1 VPEQHAIAGT
11 NRRGGGDV
19 PDVEGELRARAAAD
33 GVEFFFALFVDMHG
47 RPCAKMVPVEAL
59 GVMLGGGSGFAGFAA
74 GPMGQSPAD
83 PDMIA
88 VPDVASY
95 TLAPW
100 QPGLAVLHCDISVEG
115 EPWPYTPRLILKRM
129 LEKARARGLDYQV
142 GVEAEYFLVR
152 RDGDKGIEVADPL
165 DRMAGPCYDAK
176 GLTRM
181 YDHLTTVSKY
191 MNQLGWENY
200 ANDHEDANGQFEQNF
215 HFADALTSADRL
227 IFFRYMVQTIAHR
240 AGLAATFMPKPF
252 ANLTG
257 SGLHLHSSLWDA
269 TTGAELF
276 ADPADGRGLGMS
288 QLGYQYIAGLI
299 DHGPALAGVTCP
311 TVNSY
316 KRMGVGAPLSGATWA
331 PAYATYGG
339 NNRTQMLRV
348 PEAGRVE
355 NRAVDG
361 SANPYLA
368 MAAQLAAGLD
378 GIDRG
383 LDPGEPNKDNLYL
396 LSAEEVDRRGIRTL
410 PPTLLHAMD
419 ELLADDVMRDALG
432 KTADGDYVD
441 YYAKVKREEFH
452 AWHSVVSDWEVERYL
467 TLF

>member
-1 VPEQHAIAGT
+1 M
-11 NRRGGGDV
+11 
-19 PDVEGELRARAAAD
+19 PDDDLRSRAESD
-33 GVEFFFALFVDMHG
+33 GVEFFFAMFVDMHG
-47 RPCAKMVPVEAL
+47 KPCAKMIPIEAIDVL
-59 GVMLGGGSGFAGFAA
+59 TGGGAGFAGFAA

-88 VPDVASY
+88 MPDPASY
-95 TLAPW
+95 TLVPW
-100 QPGLAVLHCDISVEG
+100 QPGLAVLQCDIHVEG
-115 EPWPYTPRLILKRM
+115 EPWPYAPRLILKGM
-129 LEKARARGLDYQV
+129 LEKARERGLVYNV
-142 GVEAEYFLVR
+142 GCEAEYFLVR
-152 RDGDKGIEVADPL
+152 RLEAGGIDVADPL
-165 DRMAGPCYDAK
+165 DRSEAPCYDAK

-181 YDHLTTVSKY
+181 FDHLTTLSKY
-191 MNQLGWENY
+191 MNRLGWANY

-215 HFADALTSADRL
+215 AYSDALTSADRL
-227 IFFRYMVQTIAHR
+227 IFFRYMVHTVAHQ

-269 TTGAELF
+269 KSGTELF
-276 ADPADGRGLGMS
+276 ADENDARGLGLSEMA
-288 QLGYQYIAGLI
+288 YHYIGGLVE
-299 DHGPALAGVTCP
+299 HGPALAGVTCP

-316 KRMGVGAPLSGATWA
+316 KRFGVGAPQSGATWA

-348 PEAGRVE
+348 PEGGRVE
-355 NRAVDG
+355 NRACDG
-361 SANPYLA
+361 AANPYLA

-383 LDPGEPNKDNLYL
+383 LDPGEPNRDNLHVL
-396 LSAEEVDRRGIRTL
+396 PAEEVAARGIRTL

-419 ELLADDVMRDALG
+419 ELVADDVLRAALG
-432 KTADGDYVD
+432 KTPDGDYID

>member
-1 VPEQHAIAGT
+1 M
-11 NRRGGGDV
+11 
-19 PDVEGELRARAAAD
+19 PDVEGELRARAEAD
-33 GVEFFFALFVDMHG
+33 GVEFFFAMFVDMHG
-47 RPCAKMVPVEAL
+47 RPCAKMVPIEAL
-59 GVMLGGGSGFAGFAA
+59 HVLLSGGAGFAGFAA
-74 GPMGQSPAD
+74 GPMGQSAAD

-88 VPDVASY
+88 VPDPDSY

-100 QPGLAVLHCDISVEG
+100 QPGLAILHCDIHVEG
-115 EPWPYTPRLILKRM
+115 LPWPYTPRLILKRM
-129 LEKARARGLDYQV
+129 VGKARERGFDYQV

-152 RDGDKGIEVADPL
+152 RDDNGGIEVADPL
-165 DRMAGPCYDAK
+165 DRLTGPCYDAK

-191 MNQLGWENY
+191 MNRLGWQNY

-215 HFADALTSADRL
+215 HYADAVTSADRL
-227 IFFRYMVQTIAHR
+227 IFFRYMVHTVAHQ

-257 SGLHLHSSLWDA
+257 SGLHLHSSLWDTA
-269 TTGAELF
+269 TGAELF
-276 ADPADGRGLGMS
+276 VDPADPRGLGMS
-288 QLGYQYIAGLI
+288 RLGYQYVAGLI
-299 DHGPALAGVTCP
+299 AHAQALAGVTCP

-316 KRMGVGAPLSGATWA
+316 KRIGVGAPQSGATWA
-331 PAYATYGG
+331 PSYATYGG

-348 PEAGRVE
+348 PDGSRVE

-378 GIDRG
+378 GIERD
-383 LDPGEPNKDNLYL
+383 LDPGEPNQDNLFP
-396 LSAEEVDRRGIRTL
+396 LSEEEVARRGIETM

-419 ELLADDVMRDALG
+419 ELAADDVLRDALG
-432 KTADGDYVD
+432 KTPDGDYVD
-441 YYAKVKREEFH
+441 YYAKVKRTEFH

-467 TLF
+467 TLY

>member
-1 VPEQHAIAGT
+1 MPG
-11 NRRGGGDV
+11 
-19 PDVEGELRARAAAD
+19 VEGELRARAAED

-47 RPCAKMVPVEAL
+47 RPCAKMVPVAAL

-88 VPDVASY
+88 VPDVTSY

-100 QPGLAVLHCDISVEG
+100 QPGLAVLHCDINVEG

-129 LEKARARGLDYQV
+129 LEKARSRGLSYQV

-152 RDGDKGIEVADPL
+152 RNGDEGIEVADPL

-227 IFFRYMVQTIAHR
+227 IFFRYMVHTVAHR

-252 ANLTG
+252 AHLTG

-269 TTGAELF
+269 STGAELF
-276 ADPADGRGLGMS
+276 ADPADPRGLGMS
-288 QLGYQYIAGLI
+288 ELGYQYIGGLI
-299 DHGPALAGVTCP
+299 DHGRALAGVTCP

-316 KRMGVGAPLSGATWA
+316 KRMGVGAPKSGATWA

-339 NNRTQMLRV
+339 NNRTQMLRI

-378 GIDRG
+378 GIDRA

-396 LSAEEVDRRGIRTL
+396 LSADEVARRGIRTL

-419 ELLADDVMRDALG
+419 ELVSDDVIRDALG
-432 KTADGDYVD
+432 KTAEGDYVD
-441 YYAKVKREEFH
+441 YYASVKRDEFH

-467 TLF
+467 TLY

>member
-1 VPEQHAIAGT
+1 M
-11 NRRGGGDV
+11 
-19 PDVEGELRARAAAD
+19 PDVEGELRSKAVAD

-152 RDGDKGIEVADPL
+152 RDGDNGIEVADPL

-215 HFADALTSADRL
+215 RYADALTSADRL
-227 IFFRYMVQTIAHR
+227 IFFRYMVHTIAHN

-276 ADPADGRGLGMS
+276 ADPADPRGLGIS

-299 DHGPALAGVTCP
+299 DHGPALAGITCP

-316 KRMGVGAPLSGATWA
+316 KRMGVGAPQSGATWA

-368 MAAQLAAGLD
+368 MAAQLAAGLN

-383 LDPGEPNKDNLYL
+383 LDPGEPNQDNLYV
-396 LSAEEVDRRGIRTL
+396 LSADEVGGRGIRTL

-419 ELLADDVMRDALG
+419 ELVADDVMRDALG